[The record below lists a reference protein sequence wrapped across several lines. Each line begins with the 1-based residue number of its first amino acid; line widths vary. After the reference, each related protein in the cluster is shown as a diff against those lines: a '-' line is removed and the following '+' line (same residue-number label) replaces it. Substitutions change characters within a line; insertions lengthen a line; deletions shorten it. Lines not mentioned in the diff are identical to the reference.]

1 MREFKIPDYQCV
13 PVIIVL
19 YLPRLSRVMSC
30 DSDMERSPPH
40 LLSHYN
46 KLNIFSR
53 SFYIRTG
60 VQRTR

>member
-13 PVIIVL
+13 LVIVL
-19 YLPRLSRVMSC
+19 YLPRLSRVMSG
-30 DSDMERSPPH
+30 DSDMECFFPH

-53 SFYIRTG
+53 SSCVRTDI
-60 VQRTR
+60 